1 MKQHILNAFP
11 KILKITD
18 DDPRNKAIETRADTL
33 ALSGFKSLIRHPL
46 SEVWLAMK
54 PAEHSNKKRGDKRE
68 AKEEA

>member
-11 KILKITD
+11 KILKTTD

-33 ALSGFKSLIRHPL
+33 TLSGSKNPFFR
-46 SEVWLAMK
+46 EY
-54 PAEHSNKKRGDKRE
+54 SNNKRE